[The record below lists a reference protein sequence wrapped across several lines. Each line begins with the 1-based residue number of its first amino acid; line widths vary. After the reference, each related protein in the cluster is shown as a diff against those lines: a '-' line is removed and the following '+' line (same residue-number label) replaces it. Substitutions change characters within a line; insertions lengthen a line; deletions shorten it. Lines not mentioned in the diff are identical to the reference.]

1 MGDLLRFP
9 DEAKIHSDGHWQ
21 SRLVASETVDSLIG
35 LTNTFGACLAGWQRA
50 FGGSE
55 KCRNVSIIWSNGEA
69 RR

>member
-35 LTNTFGACLAGWQRA
+35 LTNTFGACLAGLATSLRRLGEVSQRLDHLV
-50 FGGSE
+50 E
-55 KCRNVSIIWSNGEA
+55 W
-69 RR
+69 